1 MSFRFEF
8 LDGCRIVMLHGVNPP
23 PAAEW
28 RDYLLQIRRKD
39 VTSLGLLV
47 FTDGGAPDPAQ
58 RHELNQLLVGRY
70 FARAIVHDSP
80 LVRGV
85 VAAVSWFAPG
95 VRAFSPSVWPSA
107 ALHARI
113 QATEMPTLV
122 RSVRRLHAGMAEPIP
137 WLEAALQS
145 GASTQ
150 PQLTFRPPS
159 GRRAEPPKRP
169 SARSAAANL
178 DPSVPPASNEA

>member
-1 MSFRFEF
+1 MFEF

-23 PAAEW
+23 PATAW

-47 FTDGGAPDPAQ
+47 FTNGGAPDPTQ
-58 RHELNQLLVGRY
+58 RHELNQLLLGRY

-95 VRAFSPSVWPSA
+95 VSAFSPSAWPSA

-113 QATEMPTLV
+113 QPGEMPMLV
-122 RSVRRLHAGMAEPIP
+122 RTVRRLHAGMADPIP

-145 GASTQ
+145 EVNLPRQQVLRASTTRLAA
-150 PQLTFRPPS
+150 PSHRPSLRSIAADLGPGVPPS
-159 GRRAEPPKRP
+159 
-169 SARSAAANL
+169 ST
-178 DPSVPPASNEA
+178 EA